1 MTQDRTEGGKFAPK
15 SDTPRHVR
23 TIRLTDS
30 TWEKVG
36 YAADKR
42 HMTRADLVEQL
53 AKEGFFD
60 GEIKAGDDDQLTT
73 KVEAA
78 IQMILGDSSVT
89 RGGKDRGAVKRG
101 LEALLKQLKS
111 V

>member
-1 MTQDRTEGGKFAPK
+1 MTQGRTEGGKFAPK

-36 YAADKR
+36 YEADKLR
-42 HMTRADLVEQL
+42 ITRADLVEQL
-53 AKEGFFD
+53 AEDGFFD
-60 GEIKAGDDDQLTT
+60 GGFASAEHDQLITQ
-73 KVEAA
+73 VEGA
-78 IQMILGDSSVT
+78 IQLVLNDSAVT

-101 LEALLKQLKS
+101 LNALLKRLKF

>member
-1 MTQDRTEGGKFAPK
+1 MTQGRTEDGKFAPK
-15 SDTPRHVR
+15 SDTPRYVR
-23 TIRLTDS
+23 TIRLTET

-36 YAADKR
+36 HAADKLR
-42 HMTRADLVEQL
+42 ITRADLVEQL
-53 AKEGFFD
+53 AEDGLFD
-60 GEIKAGDDDQLTT
+60 GGFVSAEHDQLITQ
-73 KVEAA
+73 VEGA
-78 IQMILGDSSVT
+78 IQLVLNDSVVT